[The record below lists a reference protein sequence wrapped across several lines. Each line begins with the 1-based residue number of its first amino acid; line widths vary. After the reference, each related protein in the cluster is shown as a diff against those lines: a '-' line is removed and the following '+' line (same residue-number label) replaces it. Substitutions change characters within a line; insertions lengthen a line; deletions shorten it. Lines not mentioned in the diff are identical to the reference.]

1 MTSVSAS
8 RPRILTI
15 EGNIGAGK
23 STFLGEL
30 KKRYENRKDILFLLE
45 PVGIWESVV
54 DDHGK
59 NMLEK
64 FYENPQKYSF
74 AFQVLAFST
83 RLKMIREAVEKA
95 MEPDSPITTIIME
108 RSLDADRAI
117 FAQMLWDDG
126 LLESC
131 EFDIYKRIAQDAM
144 DMFHADGILWLTV
157 EPDLCYER
165 VGTRGRE
172 GENKITLDYLV
183 KCDSYHKQWLGADMG
198 FVFQVE
204 DSKNESPLF
213 WKKVDLYVL
222 RD

>member
-1 MTSVSAS
+1 MTTSV
-8 RPRILTI
+8 RPRILTV

-30 KKRYENRKDILFLLE
+30 QKRYADRDDIMFLLE

-54 DDHGK
+54 DVEGK

-64 FYENPQKYSF
+64 FYDNPKKYSF

-83 RLKMIREAVEKA
+83 RLKLIREAVEDA
-95 MEPDSPITTIIME
+95 MKPDSPVTTIIME

-117 FAQMLWDDG
+117 FAQMLRDDG
-126 LLESC
+126 LLETC

-144 DMFHADGILWLTV
+144 DMFSADGILWLTV
-157 EPDLCYER
+157 SPELCFER
-165 VGTRGRE
+165 VGVRGRE

-183 KCDSYHKQWLGADMG
+183 KCDSYHKQWLGSTHRCPILPRGPFGSSSRAAWP
-198 FVFQVE
+198 
-204 DSKNESPLF
+204 KA
-213 WKKVDLYVL
+213 
-222 RD
+222 

>member
-1 MTSVSAS
+1 MTTSV
-8 RPRILTI
+8 RPRILTV

-30 KKRYENRKDILFLLE
+30 QKRYADRDDIMFLLE

-54 DDHGK
+54 DEEGK

-64 FYENPQKYSF
+64 FYDNPKKYSF

-83 RLKMIREAVEKA
+83 RLKLIREAVEDA
-95 MEPDSPITTIIME
+95 MKPDSPVTTIIME

-117 FAQMLWDDG
+117 FAQMLRDDG
-126 LLESC
+126 LLETC

-144 DMFHADGILWLTV
+144 DMFSADGILWLTV
-157 EPDLCYER
+157 SPELCFER
-165 VGTRGRE
+165 VGVRGRE

-183 KCDSYHKQWLGADMG
+183 KCDSYHKQWLGADTG

-204 DSKNESPLF
+204 DSKSSDHLF
-213 WKKVDLYVL
+213 WSKVDLYVL
-222 RD
+222 WD

>member
-1 MTSVSAS
+1 MTTSV
-8 RPRILTI
+8 RPRILTV

-30 KKRYENRKDILFLLE
+30 QKRYADRDDIMFLLE

-54 DDHGK
+54 DEEGK

-64 FYENPQKYSF
+64 FYDNPKKYSF

-83 RLKMIREAVEKA
+83 RLKLIREAVEDA
-95 MEPDSPITTIIME
+95 MKPDSPVTTIIME

-117 FAQMLWDDG
+117 FAQMLRDDG
-126 LLESC
+126 LLETC

-144 DMFHADGILWLTV
+144 DMFSADGILWLTV
-157 EPDLCYER
+157 SPELCFER
-165 VGTRGRE
+165 VGVRGRE

-183 KCDSYHKQWLGADMG
+183 KCDSYHKQWLGADTG

-204 DSKNESPLF
+204 DSKSSDHLF
-213 WKKVDLYVL
+213 WNKVDLYVL
-222 RD
+222 WD

>member
-1 MTSVSAS
+1 MTTSV
-8 RPRILTI
+8 RPRILTV

-30 KKRYENRKDILFLLE
+30 QKRYADRDDIMFLLE

-54 DDHGK
+54 DEEGK

-64 FYENPQKYSF
+64 FYDNPKKYSF

-83 RLKMIREAVEKA
+83 RLKLIREAVEETMK
-95 MEPDSPITTIIME
+95 PDSPVTTIIME

-117 FAQMLWDDG
+117 FAQMLRDDG
-126 LLESC
+126 LLETC

-144 DMFHADGILWLTV
+144 DMFSADGILWLTV
-157 EPDLCYER
+157 SPELCFER
-165 VGTRGRE
+165 VGVRGRE

-183 KCDSYHKQWLGADMG
+183 KCDSYHKQWLGADTG

-204 DSKNESPLF
+204 DSKSTDHLF
-213 WKKVDLYVL
+213 WSKVDLYVL
-222 RD
+222 WD